1 MQLSIPTLY
10 TSRLALIPIADSH
23 LDAYAAIYGSPAV
36 MEHIAQPLDR
46 AETWKLMERQ
56 AGHWILRGYGGWS
69 VQLKETGEII
79 GLTGIQYPEG
89 NPELEIGWVFQPE
102 NWGKGYATEAAGK
115 ALAYAF
121 DTVSAKRVMARIA
134 PANAGSISVAR
145 KLGMR
150 LDATLSTETSSVY
163 LSLRD

>member
-46 AETWKLMERQ
+46 AGTWKLMERQ

-102 NWGKGYATEAAGK
+102 SWGKGYATEAAAT

-121 DTVSAKRVMARIA
+121 DTVGAKRVMACIA
-134 PANAGSISVAR
+134 PANAGSISVAL